1 MKKIRQLM
9 QFMEGQRHTFV
20 LALVSV
26 MLNVLFAAL
35 VPMIIRTSL
44 DSVLGGKPI
53 DLPNWMVSL
62 IGGDAFIGWI
72 RINLWFLL
80 VLLVCLTGMQGLF
93 LFGRGKWSAMTAEGS
108 AKRMRDRLYNH
119 LNRLPFGYHVKAQTG
134 DIIQRCT
141 SDVETVM
148 GFVGGQFIDA
158 FSTIFQV
165 IVVLS
170 VMASMNATYTLISI
184 ILIPVITIATIR
196 FFLRMMKVFSETD
209 EAEGFLSATLQENL
223 TGVRVVKAFAAQH
236 LEMAK
241 FDEKNTKYRDLVM
254 KIVKLMSGYWSLSD
268 FLCMFQFAAVIV
280 VGAYWASIG
289 TISIG
294 TLVAFATYAGMLIWP
309 IRGLGQSMGFMG
321 QSFVSLR
328 RINEIL
334 DTPAEDYDSGN
345 QTPDIE
351 GAIEFEHVRFG
362 YDDNKPILDDVSF
375 SVKKGTTT
383 AILGATGSGKSTLL
397 HLLLRM
403 YDYQGGSI
411 RIDGQELSG
420 INRKAIR
427 EKVGIV
433 LQEPFLFSKNLR
445 ENIRIGEISTTD
457 VQVETAADIACV
469 HDAILEF
476 EKSYDTMV
484 GERGVT
490 LSGGQR
496 QRVAIARTVLR
507 DVPIL
512 IFDDSLS
519 AVDTETDASI
529 RAALKKRSS
538 DTTTLLVSHRITTLA
553 EADQILVLEEGRI
566 AQRGTHQELI
576 AQEGHYKRIW
586 DIQSNI
592 GEMDEPA

>member
-1 MKKIRQLM
+1 MKKIRHLV
-9 QFMEGQRHTFV
+9 QFMEGQRHTFI

-26 MLNVLFAAL
+26 MMNVLVAAL
-35 VPMIIRTSL
+35 VPLIIRTSL

-53 DLPNWMVSL
+53 DLPGRIITL
-62 IGGDAFIGWI
+62 IGGDIAIGWV
-72 RINLWFLL
+72 RSNLWFLL
-80 VLLVCLTGMQGLF
+80 ILLVSLTGIQGLF
-93 LFGRGKWSAMTAEGS
+93 LFGRGKWSAMTSEGS
-108 AKRMRDRLYNH
+108 AKRMRDRVYNH
-119 LNRLPFGYHVKAQTG
+119 LNRLPFDYHVKAQTG

-141 SDVETVM
+141 SDIETVM

-165 IVVLS
+165 VVVLV
-170 VMASMNATYTLISI
+170 VMASMNVTYTLISI
-184 ILIPVITIATIR
+184 ILIPIITIATIR
-196 FFLRMMKVFSETD
+196 FFLSMMKTFSETD

-223 TGVRVVKAFAAQH
+223 TGVRVVKAFGAQN

-241 FDEKNTKYRDLVM
+241 FDEKNSKYRDLVM
-254 KIVKLMSGYWSLSD
+254 KIIRLMSSYWSLSD
-268 FLCMFQFAAVIV
+268 FLCMFQFGTVIV
-280 VGAYWASIG
+280 VGAYWVSSG
-289 TISIG
+289 VISMG
-294 TLVAFATYAGMLIWP
+294 TLVAFSSYAGMLIWP

-334 DTPAEDYDSGN
+334 DTPAEDYETGIHA
-345 QTPDIE
+345 PDIE

-362 YDDNKPILDDVSF
+362 YEENKPILDDVSF
-375 SVKKGTTT
+375 SVKRGTTT

-420 INRKAIR
+420 ISRKAIR
-427 EKVGIV
+427 EKIGIV
-433 LQEPFLFSKNLR
+433 LQEPFLFSRNLR
-445 ENIRIGEISTTD
+445 ENIRIGEATASD
-457 VQVETAADIACV
+457 AQVETAAGIACV
-469 HDAILEF
+469 HDSIREF
-476 EKSYDTMV
+476 EKSYDTIV

-529 RAALKKRSS
+529 RAALNNRRS
-538 DTTTLLVSHRITTLA
+538 DTTTLIVSHRITTLA

-566 AQRGTHQELI
+566 AQMGTHQELI

-586 DIQSNI
+586 DIQSSI